1 MYDDKE
7 IYPQREMNDDGEIYP
22 NRQAANSQSFGYQSQ
37 PQGSFMND
45 YKTAP
50 QFQNPA
56 PYQQNSA
63 YQQPQYQQQTY
74 QGQVYQQAEP
84 QGRTKFCK
92 HCGGKI
98 PEDAV
103 VCTLCGRQV
112 EELRQAGGAVAP
124 IIINN
129 SNNNVN
135 TNIAGGHGIPKNKW
149 LAFFLCL
156 FLGYFGVHKFYEGRI
171 GMGLLYLFTGGLFG
185 FGWIIDT
192 LILLFKPNPY
202 YIG

>member
-74 QGQVYQQAEP
+74 QGRSISVDFGQV
-84 QGRTKFCK
+84 KFCCTVRK
-92 HCGGKI
+92 NSGRRD
-98 PEDAV
+98 P
-103 VCTLCGRQV
+103 CTLCGG
-112 EELRQAGGAVAP
+112 LRASSEQAA
-124 IIINN
+124 
-129 SNNNVN
+129 
-135 TNIAGGHGIPKNKW
+135 
-149 LAFFLCL
+149 
-156 FLGYFGVHKFYEGRI
+156 
-171 GMGLLYLFTGGLFG
+171 LLHRL
-185 FGWIIDT
+185 
-192 LILLFKPNPY
+192 
-202 YIG
+202 

>member
-1 MYDDKE
+1 MIIMYDDNE
-7 IYPQREMNDDGEIYP
+7 IYPQRELADDGEIYP
-22 NRQAANSQSFGYQSQ
+22 NRPAPNSQSFGFQSQ

-56 PYQQNSA
+56 PYQP
-63 YQQPQYQQQTY
+63 QQPQYQQQTY

-112 EELRQAGGAVAP
+112 EELRQAGGMA
-124 IIINN
+124 
-129 SNNNVN
+129 
-135 TNIAGGHGIPKNKW
+135 
-149 LAFFLCL
+149 
-156 FLGYFGVHKFYEGRI
+156 
-171 GMGLLYLFTGGLFG
+171 
-185 FGWIIDT
+185 
-192 LILLFKPNPY
+192 
-202 YIG
+202 